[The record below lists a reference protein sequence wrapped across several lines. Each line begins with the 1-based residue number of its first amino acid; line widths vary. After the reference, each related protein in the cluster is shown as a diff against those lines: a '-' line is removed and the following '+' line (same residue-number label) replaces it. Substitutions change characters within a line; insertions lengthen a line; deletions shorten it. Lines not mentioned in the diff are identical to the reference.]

1 MSQLTIEYTSQE
13 AHRTIQEANSR
24 MEQAEVLLSNLLA
37 LRHSEEDRFIIPFDD
52 VVVTLD
58 TAISLLQQHEKL

>member
-1 MSQLTIEYTSQE
+1 M
-13 AHRTIQEANSR
+13 
-24 MEQAEVLLSNLLA
+24 LLSNLLA

>member
-13 AHRTIQEANSR
+13 AYRTIQEANTR

-37 LRHSEEDRFIIPFDD
+37 LRHPEEDRFIIPFDD
-52 VVVTLD
+52 IVVSIE
-58 TAISLLQQHEKL
+58 TAKSILIQKNC